1 MPNEIP
7 AVFHNGP
14 NQDCHLIIKE
24 LVNKFEGKFE
34 CLGENIEKYKT
45 FSVPTEKEITGI
57 NKDSN
62 ESIVT
67 ISCKIKFIDNAR
79 FMAISLSNL
88 EFYGIL

>member
-1 MPNEIP
+1 MCLMKSLQF
-7 AVFHNGP
+7 FHNGP

-24 LVNKFEGKFE
+24 LVKTFEGKFE

-67 ISCKIKFIDNAR
+67 IS
-79 FMAISLSNL
+79 
-88 EFYGIL
+88 